1 MGRKDQDIRLLGA
14 YTKFQKNGKL
24 SNARDFITRNQVA
37 KKTASRTA
45 SKISDYG
52 HGSRLVMDAA
62 CSLSQSL
69 VIGGTYGCISTIK
82 AACDHFVSKS
92 PASKAARD
100 FCSIASIHGDIN
112 FQK

>member
-14 YTKFQKNGKL
+14 YTKFQTNGKL

-37 KKTASRTA
+37 KKTASKTA

-52 HGSRLVMDAA
+52 HG
-62 CSLSQSL
+62 CSLQPFAKL
-69 VIGGTYGCISTIK
+69 GHRGTYGCISTIK

-92 PASKAARD
+92 PAPKAARD